1 MLRTWATLAIT
12 VILGTLVVGIPHAG
26 AIPLGQQISNGDFG
40 NDATPSLTSW
50 TTSGTANARPS
61 TDALNASGGNAGF
74 NTFFASSFAALG
86 DTAGDISG
94 TPFAGTHSISQTF
107 ILPAISG
114 TYNLTISFRTVFDG
128 EGQNNQLDTFK
139 AFLFNATSLFS
150 QDLFSQNSFTL
161 PTCGPLASCANI
173 QLAQN
178 AFSQTLVDLLPGTYT
193 LKFELVEQNGNA
205 SNTAAGIDSVSVIAN
220 SSVPEP
226 SSLLLLMGAAF
237 VGVSLLA
244 RRARGKM
251 SR

>member
-1 MLRTWATLAIT
+1 LLRTWATLAIT

-128 EGQNNQLDTFK
+128 EGQNNQLDTFR
-139 AFLFNATSLFS
+139 ASLNAISLLS
-150 QDLFSQNSFTL
+150 QSSLTL
-161 PTCGPLASCANI
+161 PTCGPLASCAST